1 MYAPLWRRLPGP
13 PAVRAL
19 LAVLLAVAVVVLLWT
34 VVFPLVEPLLPL
46 DDVAVD

>member
-1 MYAPLWRRLPGP
+1 MYARLWRRLPGP

-19 LAVLLAVAVVVLLWT
+19 LAVLLAAAVVVLLWT
-34 VVFPLVEPLLPL
+34 VVFPAVEPLLPL

>member
-1 MYAPLWRRLPGP
+1 MYARLWRLLPGP
-13 PAVRAL
+13 PLVRAL
-19 LAVLLAVAVVVLLWT
+19 LAVLLALAVVVLLWT